1 MTKDTRARIIE
12 AAERLFQKKS
22 YQDVGVREIARAA
35 GCSHTAIYQYFKTKD
50 AILYAVAEEP
60 LERLYAACL
69 AVCQE
74 QLSKKEKLLQFCQV
88 YIDFG
93 FQERN
98 FYDLLI
104 LYHGQRRVNQAACAQ
119 PIHQLRMKSFYLL
132 QESVS
137 DLLPADMKAEE
148 KLNISRAVFI
158 FLHGLVTIYSLDY
171 QECPAWVRQML
182 LDYMDYTILQKKF

>member
-1 MTKDTRARIIE
+1 MIKDTRERVIK
-12 AAERLFQKKS
+12 AAEALFQKKS

-50 AILYAVAEEP
+50 SILYAVAEEP
-60 LERLYAACL
+60 LERLYVTCL
-69 AVCQE
+69 AVCEKQI
-74 QLSKKEKLLQFCQV
+74 SKKEKLLQLCQV

-93 FQERN
+93 FRERN

-104 LYHGQRRVNQAACAQ
+104 LYHGQRVDQATSEQ

-137 DLLPADMKAEE
+137 DLLPEDMNVE
-148 KLNISRAVFI
+148 
-158 FLHGLVTIYSLDY
+158 
-171 QECPAWVRQML
+171 
-182 LDYMDYTILQKKF
+182 

>member
-1 MTKDTRARIIE
+1 MIKDTRERVIK
-12 AAERLFQKKS
+12 AAEALFQKKS

-50 AILYAVAEEP
+50 SILYAVAEEP
-60 LERLYAACL
+60 LERLYVTCL
-69 AVCQE
+69 AVCEKQI
-74 QLSKKEKLLQFCQV
+74 SKKEKLLQLCQV

-93 FQERN
+93 FRERN

-104 LYHGQRRVNQAACAQ
+104 LYHGQRVDQATSEQ

-132 QESVS
+132 RESVS
-137 DLLPADMKAEE
+137 DLLPEDMNVEE

-158 FLHGLVTIYSLDY
+158 FLHGLVTIYSSDY
-171 QECPAWVRQML
+171 QECPEWVRQML
-182 LDYMDYTILQKKF
+182 LDYLHYTILRQKI

>member
-1 MTKDTRARIIE
+1 MIKDTRERVIK
-12 AAERLFQKKS
+12 AAEALFQKKS

-50 AILYAVAEEP
+50 SILYAVAEEP
-60 LERLYAACL
+60 LERLYVTCL
-69 AVCQE
+69 AVCEKQI
-74 QLSKKEKLLQFCQV
+74 SKKEKLLQLGQV

-93 FQERN
+93 FRERN

-104 LYHGQRRVNQAACAQ
+104 LYHGQRVDKATSEQ

-137 DLLPADMKAEE
+137 DLLPEDMNVEE

-158 FLHGLVTIYSLDY
+158 FLHGLVTIYSSDY
-171 QECPAWVRQML
+171 QECPEWVRQML
-182 LDYMDYTILQKKF
+182 LDYLHYTILRQKI

>member
-12 AAERLFQKKS
+12 VAEALFQKKS

-50 AILYAVAEEP
+50 SILYAVAEEP
-60 LERLYAACL
+60 LERLYVTCL
-69 AVCQE
+69 AVCEKQI
-74 QLSKKEKLLQFCQV
+74 SKKEKLLQLCQV

-93 FQERN
+93 FRERN

-104 LYHGQRRVNQAACAQ
+104 LYHGQRVDKATSEQ

-137 DLLPADMKAEE
+137 DLLPEDMNVEE

-158 FLHGLVTIYSLDY
+158 FLHGLVTIYSSDY
-171 QECPAWVRQML
+171 QECPEWVRQML
-182 LDYMDYTILQKKF
+182 LDYLHYTILRQKI

>member
-1 MTKDTRARIIE
+1 MINDTRERVIK
-12 AAERLFQKKS
+12 AAEALFQKKS

-50 AILYAVAEEP
+50 SILYAVAEEP
-60 LERLYAACL
+60 LERLYVTCL
-69 AVCQE
+69 AVCEKQI
-74 QLSKKEKLLQFCQV
+74 SKKEKLLQLCQV

-93 FQERN
+93 FRERN

-104 LYHGQRRVNQAACAQ
+104 LYHGQRVDKATSEQ

-137 DLLPADMKAEE
+137 DLLPEDMNVEE

-158 FLHGLVTIYSLDY
+158 FLHGLVTIYSSDY
-171 QECPAWVRQML
+171 QECPEWVRQML
-182 LDYMDYTILQKKF
+182 LDYLHYTILRQKI

>member
-104 LYHGQRRVNQAACAQ
+104 LYHGQRVDQAACAQ

-171 QECPAWVRQML
+171 Q
-182 LDYMDYTILQKKF
+182 

>member
-1 MTKDTRARIIE
+1 MIKDTRERVIK
-12 AAERLFQKKS
+12 AAEALFQKKS

-50 AILYAVAEEP
+50 SILYAVAEEP
-60 LERLYAACL
+60 LERLYVTCL
-69 AVCQE
+69 AVCEKQI
-74 QLSKKEKLLQFCQV
+74 SKKEKLLQLCQV

-93 FQERN
+93 FRERN

-104 LYHGQRRVNQAACAQ
+104 LYHGQRVDQATSEQ

-137 DLLPADMKAEE
+137 DLLPEDMNVEE

-158 FLHGLVTIYSLDY
+158 FLHGLVTIYSSDY
-171 QECPAWVRQML
+171 QECPGWGRQML
-182 LDYMDYTILQKKF
+182 LDYLHYTILRKKI

>member
-1 MTKDTRARIIE
+1 MIKDTRERVIK
-12 AAERLFQKKS
+12 AAEALFQKKS

-50 AILYAVAEEP
+50 SILYAVAEEP
-60 LERLYAACL
+60 LERLYVTCL
-69 AVCQE
+69 AVCEKQI
-74 QLSKKEKLLQFCQV
+74 SKKEKLLQLCQV

-93 FQERN
+93 FRERN

-104 LYHGQRRVNQAACAQ
+104 LYHGQRVDQATSEQ

-137 DLLPADMKAEE
+137 DVLPEDMNVEE

-158 FLHGLVTIYSLDY
+158 FLHGLVTIYSSDY
-171 QECPAWVRQML
+171 QECPGWVRQML
-182 LDYMDYTILQKKF
+182 LDYIHYTILRKNI

>member
-12 AAERLFQKKS
+12 VAEALFQKKS

-50 AILYAVAEEP
+50 SILYAVAEEP
-60 LERLYAACL
+60 LERLYVTCL

-74 QLSKKEKLLQFCQV
+74 QLSKKEKLLQLCQV

-104 LYHGQRRVNQAACAQ
+104 LYHGQRVDQAACVQ

-171 QECPAWVRQML
+171 QECPAWVRQMM
-182 LDYMDYTILQKKF
+182 LDYMDYTILKKKI

>member
-1 MTKDTRARIIE
+1 MIKDTRERVIK
-12 AAERLFQKKS
+12 AAEALFQKKS

-50 AILYAVAEEP
+50 SILYAVAEEP
-60 LERLYAACL
+60 LERLYVTCL
-69 AVCQE
+69 AVCEKQI
-74 QLSKKEKLLQFCQV
+74 SKKEKLLQLCQV

-93 FQERN
+93 FRERN

-104 LYHGQRRVNQAACAQ
+104 LYHGQRVDQATSEQ

-137 DLLPADMKAEE
+137 DLLPEDMNVEE

-158 FLHGLVTIYSLDY
+158 FLHGLVTIYSSDY
-171 QECPAWVRQML
+171 QECPEWVRQML
-182 LDYMDYTILQKKF
+182 LDYLHYTILRKKI

>member
-1 MTKDTRARIIE
+1 MIKDTRERVIK
-12 AAERLFQKKS
+12 AAEALFQKKS

-50 AILYAVAEEP
+50 SILYAVAEEP
-60 LERLYAACL
+60 LERLYVTCL
-69 AVCQE
+69 AVCEKQI
-74 QLSKKEKLLQFCQV
+74 SKKEKLLQLCQV

-93 FQERN
+93 FRERN

-104 LYHGQRRVNQAACAQ
+104 LYHGQRVDKATSEQ
-119 PIHQLRMKSFYLL
+119 PIHQRRMKSIYLL

-137 DLLPADMKAEE
+137 DLLPEDMNVEE

-158 FLHGLVTIYSLDY
+158 FLHGLVTIYSSDY
-171 QECPAWVRQML
+171 QECPEWVRQML
-182 LDYMDYTILQKKF
+182 LDYLHYTILRKKI

>member
-12 AAERLFQKKS
+12 AAEALFQKKS

-50 AILYAVAEEP
+50 SILYAVAEEP
-60 LERLYAACL
+60 LERLYVTCL

-74 QLSKKEKLLQFCQV
+74 QLSKKEKLLQLCQV

-104 LYHGQRRVNQAACAQ
+104 LYHGQRVDQAACVQ

-171 QECPAWVRQML
+171 QECPAWVRQMV
-182 LDYMDYTILQKKF
+182 LDYMDYTILKKKI

>member
-1 MTKDTRARIIE
+1 MIKDTRERVIK
-12 AAERLFQKKS
+12 AAEALFQKKS

-50 AILYAVAEEP
+50 SILYAVAEEP
-60 LERLYAACL
+60 LERLYVTCL
-69 AVCQE
+69 AVCEKQI
-74 QLSKKEKLLQFCQV
+74 SKKEKLLQLCQV

-93 FQERN
+93 FRERN

-104 LYHGQRRVNQAACAQ
+104 LYHGQRVDKATSEQ

-137 DLLPADMKAEE
+137 DLLPEDMNVEE

-158 FLHGLVTIYSLDY
+158 FLHGLVTIYSSDY
-171 QECPAWVRQML
+171 QECPEWVRQML
-182 LDYMDYTILQKKF
+182 LDYLHYTILRQKI

>member
-1 MTKDTRARIIE
+1 MIKDTRERVIK
-12 AAERLFQKKS
+12 AAEALFQKKS

-50 AILYAVAEEP
+50 SILYAVAEEP
-60 LERLYAACL
+60 LERLYVTCL
-69 AVCQE
+69 AVCEKQI
-74 QLSKKEKLLQFCQV
+74 SKKEKLLQLCQV

-93 FQERN
+93 FRERN

-104 LYHGQRRVNQAACAQ
+104 LYHGQRVDQATSEQ

-137 DLLPADMKAEE
+137 DVLPEDMNVEE

-158 FLHGLVTIYSLDY
+158 FLHGLVTIYSIDY
-171 QECPAWVRQML
+171 QECPGWVRQML
-182 LDYMDYTILQKKF
+182 LDYIHYTILRKKI

>member
-12 AAERLFQKKS
+12 VAEALFQKKS

-50 AILYAVAEEP
+50 SILYAVAEEP
-60 LERLYAACL
+60 LERLYVTCL

-74 QLSKKEKLLQFCQV
+74 QLSKKEKLLQLCQV

-98 FYDLLI
+98 FYDLPI
-104 LYHGQRRVNQAACAQ
+104 LYHGQRVDQAACVQ

-171 QECPAWVRQML
+171 QECPAWVRQMM
-182 LDYMDYTILQKKF
+182 LDYMDYTILKKKI

>member
-12 AAERLFQKKS
+12 VAEALFQKKS

-50 AILYAVAEEP
+50 SILYAVAEEP
-60 LERLYAACL
+60 LERLYVTCL

-74 QLSKKEKLLQFCQV
+74 QLSKKEKLLQLCQV

-98 FYDLLI
+98 LYDLLI
-104 LYHGQRRVNQAACAQ
+104 LYHGQRVDQAACVQ

-171 QECPAWVRQML
+171 QECPAWVRQMM
-182 LDYMDYTILQKKF
+182 LDYMDYTILKKKI

>member
-1 MTKDTRARIIE
+1 MIKDTRERVIK
-12 AAERLFQKKS
+12 AAEALFQKKS

-50 AILYAVAEEP
+50 SILYAVAEEP
-60 LERLYAACL
+60 LERLYVTCL
-69 AVCQE
+69 AVCEKQI
-74 QLSKKEKLLQFCQV
+74 SKKEKLLQLCQV

-104 LYHGQRRVNQAACAQ
+104 LYHGQRVDQAACVQ

-171 QECPAWVRQML
+171 QECPAWVRQMM
-182 LDYMDYTILQKKF
+182 LDYMDYTILKKKI

>member
-12 AAERLFQKKS
+12 VAEALFQKKS

-50 AILYAVAEEP
+50 SILYAVAEEP
-60 LERLYAACL
+60 LERLYVTCL
-69 AVCQE
+69 AVCEKQI
-74 QLSKKEKLLQFCQV
+74 SKKEKLLQLCQV

-104 LYHGQRRVNQAACAQ
+104 LYHGQRVDQAACVQ

-171 QECPAWVRQML
+171 QECPAWVRQMM
-182 LDYMDYTILQKKF
+182 LDYMDYTILKKKI

>member
-1 MTKDTRARIIE
+1 MIKDTRERVIK
-12 AAERLFQKKS
+12 AAEALFQKKS

-50 AILYAVAEEP
+50 SILYAVAEEP
-60 LERLYAACL
+60 LERLYVTCL
-69 AVCQE
+69 AVCEKQI
-74 QLSKKEKLLQFCQV
+74 SKKEKLLQLCQV

-93 FQERN
+93 FRERN

-104 LYHGQRRVNQAACAQ
+104 LYHGQIVYKAKLEQH
-119 PIHQLRMKSFYLL
+119 IHKILMKIFYLL

-137 DLLPADMKAEE
+137 DLLPEDMNVEE

-158 FLHGLVTIYSLDY
+158 FLHGLVTIYSSDY
-171 QECPAWVRQML
+171 QECPEWVRQML
-182 LDYMDYTILQKKF
+182 LDYLHYTILRKKI

>member
-12 AAERLFQKKS
+12 VAEALFQKKS

-50 AILYAVAEEP
+50 SILYAVAEEP
-60 LERLYAACL
+60 LERLYVTCL

-74 QLSKKEKLLQFCQV
+74 QLSKKEKLLQLCQV

-104 LYHGQRRVNQAACAQ
+104 LYHGQRVDQAAYVQ

-171 QECPAWVRQML
+171 QECPAWVRQMM
-182 LDYMDYTILQKKF
+182 LDYMDYTILKKKI

>member
-12 AAERLFQKKS
+12 VAEALFQKKS

-50 AILYAVAEEP
+50 SILYAVAEEP
-60 LERLYAACL
+60 LERLYVTCL

-74 QLSKKEKLLQFCQV
+74 QLSKKEKLLQLCQV

-104 LYHGQRRVNQAACAQ
+104 LYHGQRVDQAACVQ
-119 PIHQLRMKSFYLL
+119 PIQQLRMKSFYLL

-171 QECPAWVRQML
+171 QECPAWVRQMM
-182 LDYMDYTILQKKF
+182 LDYMDYTILKKKI

>member
-104 LYHGQRRVNQAACAQ
+104 LYHGQRVDQAACAQ

-171 QECPAWVRQML
+171 QECPAWVRQMM
-182 LDYMDYTILQKKF
+182 LDYMDYTILKKKI

>member
-1 MTKDTRARIIE
+1 MIKDTREIVIK
-12 AAERLFQKKS
+12 AAEVLFQKKS
-22 YQDVGVREIARAA
+22 YQDVGIREIARAA

-50 AILYAVAEEP
+50 SILYAVAEEP
-60 LERLYAACL
+60 LERLYVTCL
-69 AVCQE
+69 AVCEE
-74 QLSKKEKLLQFCQV
+74 QISKKEKLLQLCQA

-93 FQERN
+93 FRERN

-104 LYHGQRRVNQAACAQ
+104 LYHGQRVDKATSEQ

-137 DLLPADMKAEE
+137 DLLPEDMNVEE

-158 FLHGLVTIYSLDY
+158 FLHGLVTIYSSDY
-171 QECPAWVRQML
+171 QECPGCVRQML
-182 LDYMDYTILQKKF
+182 LDYIHYTILRKKI

>member
-12 AAERLFQKKS
+12 VAEALFQKK
-22 YQDVGVREIARAA
+22 YYKDVCVRENSRAA

-50 AILYAVAEEP
+50 SILYAVAEEP
-60 LERLYAACL
+60 LERLYVTCL

-74 QLSKKEKLLQFCQV
+74 QLSKKEKLLQLCQV

-104 LYHGQRRVNQAACAQ
+104 LYHGQRVDQAACVQ

-171 QECPAWVRQML
+171 QECPAWVRQMM
-182 LDYMDYTILQKKF
+182 LDYMDYTILKKKI

>member
-1 MTKDTRARIIE
+1 MIKDTRERVIKV
-12 AAERLFQKKS
+12 AELLFQKKS
-22 YQDVGVREIARAA
+22 YQDVGIREIARAA

-50 AILYAVAEEP
+50 SILYAVAEKP
-60 LERLYAACL
+60 LERLYVACL
-69 AVCQE
+69 AVCEKQI
-74 QLSKKEKLLQFCQV
+74 SKKEKLLQLCQV

-93 FQERN
+93 FRERN

-104 LYHGQRRVNQAACAQ
+104 LYHGQRVDQATSEQ

-137 DLLPADMKAEE
+137 DLLPEDMNVEE

-158 FLHGLVTIYSLDY
+158 FLHGLVTIYSIDY
-171 QECPAWVRQML
+171 QECPGWVRQML
-182 LDYMDYTILQKKF
+182 LDYIHYTILRKKI

>member
-1 MTKDTRARIIE
+1 MIKDTRERVIK
-12 AAERLFQKKS
+12 AAEALFQKKS

-50 AILYAVAEEP
+50 SILYAVAEEP
-60 LERLYAACL
+60 LERLYVTCL
-69 AVCQE
+69 AVCEKQI
-74 QLSKKEKLLQFCQV
+74 SKKEKLLQLCQV

-93 FQERN
+93 FRERN

-104 LYHGQRRVNQAACAQ
+104 LYHGQRVDQAACVQ

-171 QECPAWVRQML
+171 QECPAWVRQMM
-182 LDYMDYTILQKKF
+182 LDYMDYTILKKKI

>member
-12 AAERLFQKKS
+12 VAEALFQKKS

-50 AILYAVAEEP
+50 SILYAVAEEP
-60 LERLYAACL
+60 LERLYVTCL

-74 QLSKKEKLLQFCQV
+74 QLSKKEKLLQLCQV

-104 LYHGQRRVNQAACAQ
+104 LYHGQRVDQAACVQ

-137 DLLPADMKAEE
+137 DLLPEDMNVEE

-171 QECPAWVRQML
+171 QECPAWVRQMM
-182 LDYMDYTILQKKF
+182 LDYMDYTILKKKI

>member
-69 AVCQE
+69 AVCKE

-104 LYHGQRRVNQAACAQ
+104 LYHGQRVDQAACAQ

-171 QECPAWVRQML
+171 QECPAWVRQMM
-182 LDYMDYTILQKKF
+182 LDYMDYTILKKKI

>member
-1 MTKDTRARIIE
+1 MIKDTRERVIK
-12 AAERLFQKKS
+12 AAEALFQKKS

-50 AILYAVAEEP
+50 SILYAVAEEP
-60 LERLYAACL
+60 LERLYVTCL
-69 AVCQE
+69 AICEKQI
-74 QLSKKEKLLQFCQV
+74 SKKEKLLQLCQV

-93 FQERN
+93 FRERN

-104 LYHGQRRVNQAACAQ
+104 LYHGQRVDKATSEQ

-137 DLLPADMKAEE
+137 DLLPEDMNVEE

-158 FLHGLVTIYSLDY
+158 FLHGLVTIYSSDY
-171 QECPAWVRQML
+171 QECPEWVRQML
-182 LDYMDYTILQKKF
+182 LDYLHYTILRQKI

>member
-1 MTKDTRARIIE
+1 MIKDTRERVIK
-12 AAERLFQKKS
+12 AAEALFQKKS

-50 AILYAVAEEP
+50 SILYAVAEEP
-60 LERLYAACL
+60 LERLYVTCL
-69 AVCQE
+69 AVCEKQI
-74 QLSKKEKLLQFCQV
+74 SKKEKLLQLCQV

-93 FQERN
+93 FRERN

-104 LYHGQRRVNQAACAQ
+104 LYHGQRVDKATSEQ

-137 DLLPADMKAEE
+137 DLLPEDMNVEE

-158 FLHGLVTIYSLDY
+158 FLHGLVTIYSSDY
-171 QECPAWVRQML
+171 QECPEWVRQML
-182 LDYMDYTILQKKF
+182 LDYLHYTILRKKI